1 MAERSRHQPKLVKA
15 LSSSLESLKDV
26 ENQSERLEIVERVCQ
41 KLILNLATFGPI
53 LKVVHQEYQVV
64 LKDYQK
70 RIFIEEV
77 LRQKAE
83 QKLSDLYESRS
94 NDSSSDLSPRNSLT
108 LISIDKNYLS
118 PRNSVSWG
126 SIGKTKYRL
135 MIKNLEKEKCI
146 VEENLIVAQTENSDL
161 KAKIKK
167 LEESIET
174 WNLRYDNLR
183 DNFNAYKDA
192 MAEQEDPFVL
202 RLALNQSRKDFNQVV
217 HQLNELKNQQGFT
230 VSQSEY
236 DQLYLQFKATEKQLE
251 TLKNDYK
258 IIEEEKDHLIKF
270 HKFMKR

>member
-1 MAERSRHQPKLVKA
+1 M
-15 LSSSLESLKDV
+15 
-26 ENQSERLEIVERVCQ
+26 
-41 KLILNLATFGPI
+41 
-53 LKVVHQEYQVV
+53 
-64 LKDYQK
+64 
-70 RIFIEEV
+70 
-77 LRQKAE
+77 
-83 QKLSDLYESRS
+83 
-94 NDSSSDLSPRNSLT
+94 
-108 LISIDKNYLS
+108 
-118 PRNSVSWG
+118 
-126 SIGKTKYRL
+126 
-135 MIKNLEKEKCI
+135 
-146 VEENLIVAQTENSDL
+146 

-192 MAEQEDPFVL
+192 VAEQEDPFVL